1 MNIILFE
8 KGCRH
13 FEAKDERL
21 LHIKKV
27 LHMGVG
33 DSFHGGE
40 INGWEG
46 DCRIESMDE
55 SGLSFS
61 FTPDYDSSSLYP
73 LTMIVAQVRPICMKR
88 ILREAVSLGV
98 GKLILPISDL
108 GEKSYASASLYTD
121 GEYKS
126 ILLDGAMQSGK
137 TGVSDCVIVGSVEE
151 AIKEAGQGEKLLLD
165 NVIGASPLSSLDLKN
180 KKVILAIGPER
191 GWSERE
197 RSVFLSSGFSPVLIG
212 NRILRTETA
221 SVAAPSIALS
231 RMELL

>member
-8 KGCRH
+8 KGVRH
-13 FEAKDERL
+13 FECKDERL
-21 LHIKKV
+21 IHIKKV
-27 LHMGVG
+27 LHIGVG

-46 DCRIESMDE
+46 KCRIERFDDN
-55 SGLSFS
+55 GLDFS
-61 FTPDYDSSSLYP
+61 FTPEFDSSSLYP
-73 LTMIVAQVRPICMKR
+73 LTMIIAQVRPICMKR

-108 GEKSYASASLYTD
+108 GEKSYSSASLYTE

-137 TGVSDCVIVGSVEE
+137 TGVSECIVTSNIEE
-151 AIKEAGQGEKLLLD
+151 AIKEAGEGERLLLD
-165 NVIGASPLSSLDLKN
+165 NVIGARPLSSLSLEN
-180 KKVILAIGPER
+180 KRVILAIGPER
-191 GWSERE
+191 GWSLRE
-197 RSVFLSSGFSPVLIG
+197 RNVFISSGFSPVLIG

-221 SVAAPSIALS
+221 AVSAPSIALS
-231 RMELL
+231 RMGLI

>member
-8 KGCRH
+8 KGVRH
-13 FEAKDERL
+13 FECKDERL
-21 LHIKKV
+21 IHIKKV

-46 DCRIESMDE
+46 KCRIERFDDN
-55 SGLSFS
+55 GLDFS
-61 FTPDYDSSSLYP
+61 FTPEFDSSSLYP
-73 LTMIVAQVRPICMKR
+73 LTMIIAQVRPICMKR

-108 GEKSYASASLYTD
+108 GQKSSSSASLYTA

-137 TGVSDCVIVGSVEE
+137 TGVSECIVTSNIED
-151 AIKEAGQGEKLLLD
+151 AIKESGAGERLLFD
-165 NVIGASPLSSLDLKN
+165 NVTGARALSSLSLEN
-180 KKVILAIGPER
+180 KRVILAIGPER
-191 GWSERE
+191 GWSLRE
-197 RSVFLSSGFSPVLIG
+197 RNVFISSGFSPVLIG

-221 SVAAPSIALS
+221 AVSAPSIALS
-231 RMELL
+231 RMGLI

>member
-21 LHIKKV
+21 LHIQKV

-46 DCRIESMDE
+46 ECRIESMDE

-180 KKVILAIGPER
+180 KKVLLAIGPER

>member
-46 DCRIESMDE
+46 ECRIESMDE

-61 FTPDYDSSSLYP
+61 FTPDHDSSSLYP

-98 GKLILPISDL
+98 GKLVLPISDL

-137 TGVSDCVIVGSVEE
+137 TGVSECVIVGSVEE

>member
-8 KGCRH
+8 KGERH
-13 FEAKDERL
+13 FDCKDERF

-46 DCRIESMDE
+46 KCTIENFDSD
-55 SGLSFS
+55 GLDFA
-61 FTPDYDSSSLYP
+61 FTPVSDTSALHP

-98 GKLILPISDL
+98 GRLILPISDL
-108 GEKSYASASLYTD
+108 GEKSYASASLYTE

-137 TGVSDCVIVGSVEE
+137 TGVSECLVVKSVEE
-151 AIKEAGQGEKLLLD
+151 AIEKAGEGERLLLD
-165 NVIGASPLSSLDLKN
+165 NVIGSSPLSSLDLKN
-180 KKVILAIGPER
+180 KSVILAIGPER

-197 RSVFLSSGFSPVLIG
+197 RKLFLSSSFSPVLIG
-212 NRILRTETA
+212 DRILRTETA
-221 SVAAPSIALS
+221 AVAAPSVALS
-231 RMELL
+231 RMGLL

>member
-8 KGCRH
+8 KGVRH
-13 FEAKDERL
+13 FECKDERL
-21 LHIKKV
+21 IHIKKV

-46 DCRIESMDE
+46 KCRIENFDSD
-55 SGLSFS
+55 GLDFA
-61 FTPDYDSSSLYP
+61 FTPVSDTSALHP

-98 GKLILPISDL
+98 GRLILPISDL
-108 GEKSYASASLYTD
+108 GEKSYASASLYTE

-126 ILLDGAMQSGK
+126 IRLDGAMQSGK
-137 TGVSDCVIVGSVEE
+137 TGVSECLVVKGVEE
-151 AIKEAGQGEKLLLD
+151 AIEKAGEGERLLLD
-165 NVIGASPLSSLDLKN
+165 NVIGSSPLSSLDLKN
-180 KKVILAIGPER
+180 KSVILAIGPER

-197 RSVFLSSGFSPVLIG
+197 RKLFLSSSFSPVLIG
-212 NRILRTETA
+212 DRILRTETA
-221 SVAAPSIALS
+221 AVAAPSVALS
-231 RMELL
+231 RMGLL

>member
-46 DCRIESMDE
+46 ECRIESMDE

-61 FTPDYDSSSLYP
+61 FTPDHDSSSLYP

-137 TGVSDCVIVGSVEE
+137 TGVSECVIVGSVEE

>member
-46 DCRIESMDE
+46 DCRIESIDE

-73 LTMIVAQVRPICMKR
+73 LTIIVAQVRPICMKR

-197 RSVFLSSGFSPVLIG
+197 RNVFISSGFSPVLIG

-221 SVAAPSIALS
+221 AVSAPSIALS
-231 RMELL
+231 RMGLI

>member
-8 KGCRH
+8 KGVRH
-13 FEAKDERL
+13 FECKDERL
-21 LHIKKV
+21 IHIKKV

-46 DCRIESMDE
+46 KCRIERFDDN
-55 SGLSFS
+55 GLDFS
-61 FTPDYDSSSLYP
+61 FTPEFDSSSLYP
-73 LTMIVAQVRPICMKR
+73 LTMIIAQVRPICMKR

-108 GEKSYASASLYTD
+108 GEKSYSSASLYTE

-137 TGVSDCVIVGSVEE
+137 TGVSDCIVTSNIED
-151 AIKEAGQGEKLLLD
+151 AIKEAGEGERLLLD
-165 NVIGASPLSSLDLKN
+165 NVIGARALSSLSLEN
-180 KKVILAIGPER
+180 KRVIRAIGPER
-191 GWSERE
+191 GWSLRE
-197 RSVFLSSGFSPVLIG
+197 RNVFISSGFSPVLIG
-212 NRILRTETA
+212 NRILRAETA
-221 SVAAPSIALS
+221 AVSAPSIALS
-231 RMELL
+231 RMGLI